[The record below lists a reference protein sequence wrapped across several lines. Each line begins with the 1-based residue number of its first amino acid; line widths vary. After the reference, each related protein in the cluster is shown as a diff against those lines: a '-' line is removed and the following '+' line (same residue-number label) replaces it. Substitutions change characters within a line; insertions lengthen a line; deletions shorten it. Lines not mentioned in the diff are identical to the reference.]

1 MNDLRDLFH
10 RLRDEEQTLIR
21 PSGTFSRSR
30 GRRTLRQTS
39 APLSRLR
46 ERVAE
51 GRVRVWAFAAIV
63 IIAIAIG
70 AIAIHHRRPPAQSIV
85 TWKAPTDFL
94 LRTPGSEL
102 LSTVPQIPE
111 RNSP

>member
-10 RLRDEEQTLIR
+10 RLRDEEHAPPFRSAAAR
-21 PSGTFSRSR
+21 P
-30 GRRTLRQTS
+30 
-39 APLSRLR
+39 PLSKRRLR
-46 ERVAE
+46 
-51 GRVRVWAFAAIV
+51 AALRYAVV
-63 IIAIAIG
+63 IIVVVLGIVAF
-70 AIAIHHRRPPAQSIV
+70 HHRRPPVTESIV

-111 RNSP
+111 RR

>member
-10 RLRDEEQTLIR
+10 RLRDEERVPAFRSAAAR
-21 PSGTFSRSR
+21 PPLSKRRSR
-30 GRRTLRQTS
+30 AALRY
-39 APLSRLR
+39 AVILIAVVLGI
-46 ERVAE
+46 VA
-51 GRVRVWAFAAIV
+51 F
-63 IIAIAIG
+63 
-70 AIAIHHRRPPAQSIV
+70 HHRRPPVTESIV

-111 RNSP
+111 RR

>member
-10 RLRDEEQTLIR
+10 RLREEDLSR
-21 PSGTFSRSR
+21 VPSPRSR
-30 GRRTLRQTS
+30 GEEPALSERS
-39 APLSRLR
+39 ESKGAPK
-46 ERVAE
+46 
-51 GRVRVWAFAAIV
+51 GRMRGWAIAFLAL
-63 IIAIAIG
+63 IAIAIG
-70 AIAIHHRRPPAQSIV
+70 VIHHRRPPVTGSIV

-111 RNSP
+111 RR